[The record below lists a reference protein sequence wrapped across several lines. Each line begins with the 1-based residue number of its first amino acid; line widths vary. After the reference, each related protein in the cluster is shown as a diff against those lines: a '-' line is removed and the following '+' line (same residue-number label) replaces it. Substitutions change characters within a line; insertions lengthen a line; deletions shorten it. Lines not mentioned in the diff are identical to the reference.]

1 MRGYALPVSEYAPV
15 IRGDVVKFLKG
26 SIMSK
31 KLVTAEEIA
40 QELRVSPSTIIE
52 WGRQGKIPRVKIS
65 PKIIRYDKDNT
76 LLVLSQGL
84 GTNDDR

>member
-1 MRGYALPVSEYAPV
+1 
-15 IRGDVVKFLKG
+15 
-26 SIMSK
+26 MSN

-40 QELRVSPSTIIE
+40 QELNVSPSTVTE

-65 PKIIRYDKDNT
+65 RKIIRYDKDNT

-84 GTNDDR
+84 GTKDDR

>member
-1 MRGYALPVSEYAPV
+1 
-15 IRGDVVKFLKG
+15 
-26 SIMSK
+26 MSN

-40 QELRVSPSTIIE
+40 QELNVSPSTITE

-65 PKIIRYDKDNT
+65 PKVIRYDKENT

-84 GTNDDR
+84 RTNDER

>member
-1 MRGYALPVSEYAPV
+1 MN
-15 IRGDVVKFLKG
+15 
-26 SIMSK
+26 K

-40 QELRVSPSTIIE
+40 RELNISPSTITQ

-76 LLVLSQGL
+76 LLALSQGL
-84 GTNDDR
+84 GANDDR

>member
-1 MRGYALPVSEYAPV
+1 
-15 IRGDVVKFLKG
+15 
-26 SIMSK
+26 MSK

-40 QELRVSPSTIIE
+40 QELKVSPSTITE
-52 WGRQGKIPRVKIS
+52 WGRQGTIPRVKIS

-84 GTNDDR
+84 GANNDR

>member
-1 MRGYALPVSEYAPV
+1 
-15 IRGDVVKFLKG
+15 
-26 SIMSK
+26 MSK
-31 KLVTAEEIA
+31 QLVTAEEIA
-40 QELRVSPSTIIE
+40 QELNVSPSTITE

-84 GTNDDR
+84 GTTNEQ